1 MFRAASGRP
10 FLMTPRSHAQKRVE
24 MLLSFKEAQQCVR
37 SQAELLIKHPR
48 TSEEVPLLDCLGRTL
63 AEEIVADRDL
73 PPFPRATRDGFAV
86 RAEDVQTIPTELN
99 IVGQIRAGGELPRAF
114 TELKKGQAISIMTGA
129 PAPSGANAIVMV
141 EHTER
146 HGDAVRLLRTITAG
160 ENIVPRGSE
169 ARAQA
174 RLMEPGTRIS
184 HPQVALAAAVGKS
197 RLSVYSRPRVAI
209 LPTGDEVVPLDSEPA
224 SNQIRNSNSFSLAAQ
239 VIREGAEPIQLPIAP
254 DQPGRL
260 RDLIRQGLGSHL
272 LLISGGVSAGEYDLV
287 EDVLRDF
294 SAEFLFTGVQI
305 QPGKPLVFG
314 RARSSHGSPE
324 RWTYFFGLPGNP
336 ISTMVTFELFAS
348 ILIRSLS
355 GRAPQTLPPPTKARL
370 AKEIRVKIGLTR
382 FLPARLSGNWEEAE
396 VEPVK
401 WQGSGDV
408 AAFARADCLLVIPPE
423 VEHFNAGEWVTVLP
437 LEN

>member
-1 MFRAASGRP
+1 
-10 FLMTPRSHAQKRVE
+10 MTPRSQAQNRVE
-24 MLLSFKEAQQCVR
+24 RLLSFKEAQQCVR
-37 SQAELLIKHPR
+37 AQAELLIKQPR
-48 TSEEVPLLDCLGRTL
+48 TSEELPLLECLGRTL
-63 AEEIVADRDL
+63 AEGIVADRDL
-73 PPFPRATRDGFAV
+73 PPFPRATRDGFLV
-86 RAEDVQTIPTELN
+86 RAEDVRTVPAELN
-99 IVGQIRAGGELPRAF
+99 IVGQIRAGGELPGAF
-114 TELKKGQAISIMTGA
+114 AELKKGQAISIMTGA
-129 PAPSGANAIVMV
+129 PAPGGANAVVMV

-146 HGDAVRLLRTITAG
+146 DGDTVRLLRSAMAG
-160 ENIVPRGSE
+160 ENIVAQGSE

-174 RLMEPGTRIS
+174 RLIEPGTRIS

-197 RLSVYSRPRVAI
+197 RVSVYSRPQIAI
-209 LPTGDEVVPLDSEPA
+209 LPTGDELVPLDSEPA

-254 DQPGRL
+254 DEPGRL
-260 RDLIRQGLGSHL
+260 RDLIGRGLESHL
-272 LLISGGVSAGEYDLV
+272 LLLSGGVSAGEYDLV

-314 RARSSHGSPE
+314 RARSPNGSPE

-355 GRAPQTLPPPTKARL
+355 GRALPTMPLPMKARL
-370 AKEIRVKIGLTR
+370 AKEIRVKTGLTR

-396 VEPVK
+396 VEPVR

-423 VEHFNAGEWVTVLP
+423 VEHFNPGEWVTILP

>member
-1 MFRAASGRP
+1 
-10 FLMTPRSHAQKRVE
+10 
-24 MLLSFKEAQQCVR
+24 MLLSFKEALQCVR
-37 SQAELLIKHPR
+37 SHAELLTKQPR
-48 TSEEVPLLDCLGRTL
+48 TSQEVPLLESLGRTL

-73 PPFPRATRDGFAV
+73 PPFPRATRDGFLV
-86 RAEDVQTIPTELN
+86 RAEDVQTVPAELN
-99 IVGQIRAGGELPRAF
+99 IVGQIRAGGELPRDF

-129 PAPSGANAIVMV
+129 PAPGRANAVVMV

-146 HGDAVRLLRTITAG
+146 HGHAVRLLRSVTAG
-160 ENIVPRGSE
+160 ENIVPQGSE
-169 ARAQA
+169 ARAQT
-174 RLMEPGTRIS
+174 RLIEPGTRMS
-184 HPQVALAAAVGKS
+184 HPQVALAAAVGRS
-197 RLSVYSRPRVAI
+197 RVSVYSRPRIAI
-209 LPTGDEVVPLDSEPA
+209 LPTGDEVVPLEAEPA

-239 VIREGAEPIQLPIAP
+239 VIKEGAEPIQLPIAP
-254 DQPGRL
+254 DEPARL
-260 RDLIRQGLGSHL
+260 RELIHQGLESHL
-272 LLISGGVSAGEYDLV
+272 LLLSGGVSAGEYDLV

-314 RARSSHGSPE
+314 RARSPNGSPE

-355 GRAPQTLPPPTKARL
+355 GRAPQTMPPPTKARL
-370 AKEIRVKIGLTR
+370 AKEILVKTGLTR
-382 FLPARLSGNWEEAE
+382 FLPGRLSGDWEEAQ
-396 VEPVK
+396 VEPVR

-408 AAFARADCLLVIPPE
+408 AAFAGADCLLVIPPE
-423 VEHFNAGEWVTVLP
+423 VEHFNPGEWVTVLP